1 MSRRQRWFWATVC
14 GAMIVAGVF
23 VWAGRLLTHRG
34 LAGRSGTLH
43 LPGLSAPVTVIRDQ
57 AGIPHIHAQNRGDLA
72 RALGYVQAQDRLFQI
87 ELGMRLGQG
96 RLAEIVGPDLVE
108 SDRVFRTFDAE
119 GFVRATLAMYP
130 PEVRAEVEAF
140 ADGINAWIDELGD
153 RPPLPFWLLSIRPRR
168 VSAVDMIAGVLPLS
182 LLLSTNL
189 NSEVLYLNLAS
200 RLQPNVIAEL
210 MPVALGLA
218 LEPPP
223 TATAEFIH
231 ATRSAGLWPLTVPRA
246 LRTGIAASNNWVVD
260 GTKSASG
267 KPMLAND
274 PHLPQSLPSIWYE
287 AVLSTPETFTAGA
300 MVVGSQSMAIGTNGH
315 VAWGVTNVQA
325 DVMDLCIEELSPD
338 GKRYLFRGEWLPVE
352 ERPVTIGVKG
362 RPDETY
368 VVRSTGHGPLIDGLL
383 TTPGTRFSAV
393 TLRDRYALA
402 LRLAAPPGATAWTG
416 IGAARARN
424 GTELVE
430 AYRHF
435 TGAVLNLVW
444 ADEAGNI
451 GWHVVGAVPDR
462 DGFTGKY
469 PMPCASGEF
478 EWRGMIPYDRLPHTE
493 NPPEHFIVTANDRV
507 ADVPYNGDW
516 VPPWRRDR
524 IAQLLAARERLSVE
538 DFKTIQSDRV
548 SLYAR
553 LVRDL
558 VVGAGDGGDA
568 NLAWALSELRAW
580 DGVMSGASRAA
591 ALCAA
596 VQVTLP
602 ARVLRPLLGDD
613 YRGILAVAD
622 IEAYNASEDIVARPD
637 SQLWPSKSEDR
648 VQLIRSALR
657 DALGLL
663 NERLGENRSLWSWER
678 LHTVTFTNQISE
690 GGGLLSRILGSYF
703 NRGPYP
709 DAGGR
714 HTVNNSWFDLED
726 PFATTQISSYR
737 FIVDMAHPE
746 RALAINHTGESDIP
760 ASSHYD
766 DMTGPWRRGEYH
778 PLTASEKDMQ
788 GETESALM
796 LVP

>member
-1 MSRRQRWFWATVC
+1 
-14 GAMIVAGVF
+14 
-23 VWAGRLLTHRG
+23 
-34 LAGRSGTLH
+34 
-43 LPGLSAPVTVIRDQ
+43 
-57 AGIPHIHAQNRGDLA
+57 
-72 RALGYVQAQDRLFQI
+72 
-87 ELGMRLGQG
+87 
-96 RLAEIVGPDLVE
+96 
-108 SDRVFRTFDAE
+108 
-119 GFVRATLAMYP
+119 
-130 PEVRAEVEAF
+130 VRAEVEAF
-140 ADGINAWIDELGD
+140 ADGINAWIDRLGD
-153 RPPLPFWLLSIRPRR
+153 RPPLPFWLLGIQPRR
-168 VSAVDMIAGVLPLS
+168 VSAVDTVGGVLPVS
-182 LLLSTNL
+182 LLLSANL
-189 NSEVLYLNLAS
+189 NSEVLYLNLAP

-223 TATAEFIH
+223 AATTEFIH
-231 ATRSAGLWPLTVPRA
+231 ATRSAGLWPLTIPRA
-246 LRTGIAASNNWVVD
+246 VKAGIAASNNWVVD

-287 AVLSTPETFTAGA
+287 AVLSTPDTFAAGA
-300 MVVGSQSMAIGTNGH
+300 MVAGSQSMAIGTNGH

-325 DVMDLCIEELSPD
+325 DVMDLCIEQLSPD
-338 GKRYLFRGEWLPVE
+338 GKSYLFRGEWLPVA
-352 ERPVTIGVKG
+352 ERRVTINVKG
-362 RPDETY
+362 RPDQTY
-368 VVRSTGHGPLIDGLL
+368 VIRSTRHGPLVDDLL
-383 TTPGTRFSAV
+383 VTPGTSLSTV
-393 TLRDRYALA
+393 TLRDHYALA
-402 LRLAAPPGATAWTG
+402 LRLAAPPGAMAWTG
-416 IGAARARN
+416 IEAARARN

-469 PMPCASGEF
+469 PMPCARGEF
-478 EWRGMIPYDRLPHTE
+478 EWRGMIPYDQLPHIE
-493 NPPEHFIVTANDRV
+493 NPPEHFIVTANDRI

-516 VPPWRRDR
+516 APPWRRDR
-524 IAQLLAARERLSVE
+524 IAQLLAARERLGVE
-538 DFKTIQSDRV
+538 DFKTIQNDRV

-558 VVGAGDGGDA
+558 VLGAGDGGDA

-580 DGVMSGASRAA
+580 DGAMRGASRAA
-591 ALCAA
+591 AVCAA

-613 YRGILAVAD
+613 YRGLLAAAD
-622 IEAYNASEDIVARPD
+622 FGAYNAGEDIVGRPD
-637 SQLWPSKSEDR
+637 SQLWPSKAGER
-648 VQLIRSALR
+648 VPLIRDALR

-663 NERLGENRSLWSWER
+663 TERFGRNPSRWSWER
-678 LHTVTFTNQISE
+678 LHTVMFRNQISA
-690 GGGLLSRILGSYF
+690 GDGLLSRILGSYF

-714 HTVNNSWFDLED
+714 HTVNNSWFDLKD

-737 FIVDMAHPE
+737 FIVDLAHPE
-746 RALAINHTGESDIP
+746 RALAMNHTGESDLP
-760 ASSHYD
+760 ASPHYD
-766 DMTGPWRRGEYH
+766 DMIGPWCRGEYH
-778 PLTASEKDMQ
+778 PLTASDKNTE
-788 GETESALM
+788 GEMGSALT

>member
-1 MSRRQRWFWATVC
+1 
-14 GAMIVAGVF
+14 
-23 VWAGRLLTHRG
+23 
-34 LAGRSGTLH
+34 
-43 LPGLSAPVTVIRDQ
+43 
-57 AGIPHIHAQNRGDLA
+57 
-72 RALGYVQAQDRLFQI
+72 
-87 ELGMRLGQG
+87 
-96 RLAEIVGPDLVE
+96 
-108 SDRVFRTFDAE
+108 
-119 GFVRATLAMYP
+119 
-130 PEVRAEVEAF
+130 
-140 ADGINAWIDELGD
+140 
-153 RPPLPFWLLSIRPRR
+153 
-168 VSAVDMIAGVLPLS
+168 MIAGVLPVS
-182 LLLSTNL
+182 LLLSANL

-223 TATAEFIH
+223 AVTTQFIH
-231 ATRSAGLWPLTVPRA
+231 ATRSAGIWPLTIPHA
-246 LRTGIAASNNWVVD
+246 LRTGTAASNNWVVD
-260 GTKSASG
+260 GTKSVSG

-287 AVLSTPETFTAGA
+287 AVLSTPDTFTAGA
-300 MVVGSQSMAIGTNGH
+300 MVAGSQSVAIGTNGH

-338 GKRYLFRGEWLPVE
+338 GKSYLFRGEWLPVE

-368 VVRSTGHGPLIDGLL
+368 VVRSTRHGPLINDLLMRPGTSL
-383 TTPGTRFSAV
+383 TTV

-402 LRLAAPPGATAWTG
+402 LRLAAPQGAMAWTG
-416 IGAARARN
+416 IEAARARN

-478 EWRGMIPYDRLPHTE
+478 EWRGMIPYDRLPHLE

-507 ADVPYNGDW
+507 VDVPYNGDW
-516 VPPWRRDR
+516 APPWRRDR
-524 IAQLLAARERLSVE
+524 IAQLLAARDRLSVE
-538 DFKTIQSDRV
+538 DFKTIQTDRV
-548 SLYAR
+548 SLYVR

-558 VVGAGDGGDA
+558 VIEAGDGGDA
-568 NLAWALSELRAW
+568 DLAWALSELRAW
-580 DGVMSGASRAA
+580 DGAMSGASRAA

-613 YRGILAVAD
+613 YSGLLAAAD
-622 IEAYNASEDIVARPD
+622 FGAYNASEDIVARPD
-637 SQLWPSKSEDR
+637 SQLWPSKPEER
-648 VQLIRSALR
+648 VQLIRGALK
-657 DALGLL
+657 DALSLL
-663 NERLGENRSLWSWER
+663 TERLGRNRSRWSWER
-678 LHTVTFTNQISE
+678 LHSVTFRNHISE

-714 HTVNNSWFDLED
+714 HTVNNSWFDLKD
-726 PFATTQISSYR
+726 PFATAQIASYR
-737 FIVDMAHPE
+737 FIVDLAHPQQ
-746 RALAINHTGESDIP
+746 AFAMNHTGESDLP
-760 ASSHYD
+760 ASLHYD
-766 DMTGPWRRGEYH
+766 DMIDPWRRGEYH
-778 PLTASEKDMQ
+778 PLTAGDKDMG
-788 GETESALM
+788 GETGSALM